1 MVDEPRSSVTSPL
14 GVMIFQQN
22 SENARHIK
30 SERIWFMNI
39 YSVITAGVLSL
50 LHTAQGKSVL
60 ELALLVFM
68 SVFSLIGLLTSFRLK
83 AELEECQ
90 QKLGELAKAAGLGDF
105 VALGKSEGAL
115 SRYPKF
121 RWIFPIFYSIA
132 TIAFTGLLIHLI
144 ATGKTAW

>member
-1 MVDEPRSSVTSPL
+1 
-14 GVMIFQQN
+14 
-22 SENARHIK
+22 
-30 SERIWFMNI
+30 
-39 YSVITAGVLSL
+39 LSL
-50 LHTAQGKSVL
+50 FHTAQGKNVL
-60 ELALLVFM
+60 EVALLVFM

-90 QKLGELAKAAGLGDF
+90 QKLGEIAEAAGLVNF

-132 TIAFTGLLIHLI
+132 TSAFTALLIDRVV
-144 ATGKTAW
+144 TGKTAW